1 MIGCVSIR
9 MRGFAGGI
17 VAHPGA
23 FAATARFPGGYGIRP
38 YGAGGDACIDLSG
51 VRQTGAWGKALSLTR
66 CGGSPLAEGAKK
78 NTAAHYCSYS
88 TPLSL
93 SYSTVQPSAC
103 KRAAVGVSAA
113 VRT

>member
-1 MIGCVSIR
+1 M
-9 MRGFAGGI
+9 
-17 VAHPGA
+17 
-23 FAATARFPGGYGIRP
+23 
-38 YGAGGDACIDLSG
+38 
-51 VRQTGAWGKALSLTR
+51 GAWGKALSPTR

-78 NTAAHYCSYS
+78 NTAAHYR
-88 TPLSL
+88 

>member
-1 MIGCVSIR
+1 M
-9 MRGFAGGI
+9 FAG
-17 VAHPGA
+17 
-23 FAATARFPGGYGIRP
+23 PGGYGIRP

-51 VRQTGAWGKALSLTR
+51 VRQTGTWGKALSPTR

-78 NTAAHYCSYS
+78 NTAAHYRSYS